1 MKQQPSQFGQA
12 RQLAELRQQIKE
24 LQAQNAKLT
33 ADLKTLRDT
42 DRKIFDEQ
50 DKQIADLKELVT
62 ALADGLQDCFDNEY
76 SLEQLNGLKVRAQ
89 SLLAKEH

>member
-1 MKQQPSQFGQA
+1 MKQESTQFGHA
-12 RQLAELRQQIKE
+12 RQLAEARQQIAE
-24 LQAQNAKLT
+24 LQAQNAKLA
-33 ADLKTLRDT
+33 ADIKTLRDA
-42 DRKIFDEQ
+42 DRTIFDEQ

-89 SLLAKEH
+89 SLLAKER